1 MINSKMW
8 LVVKPTVG
16 LPLFFIGVIVAA
28 LSVHLALLLNTTWF
42 AAYWQGSGARAPMRT
57 SELVV
62 PQGASQVTLPAE
74 AAQAGVV
81 LIRFTPSN

>member
-28 LSVHLALLLNTTWF
+28 LSVHLALLLNTNWF
-42 AAYWQGSGARAPMRT
+42 AAYWQGSERRART
-57 SELVV
+57 SEIVV
-62 PQGASQVTLPAE
+62 PQGAQQVVLPAE
-74 AAQAGVV
+74 AARAGVV
-81 LIRFTPSN
+81 LVRFAPTH

>member
-28 LSVHLALLLNTTWF
+28 LAVHTALLINTTWF
-42 AAYWQGSGARAPMRT
+42 AAYWQGNARPAART

-62 PQGASQVTLPAE
+62 PPGARQVVLPAD
-74 AAQAGVV
+74 AAQAGAILV
-81 LIRFTPSN
+81 RFTPTH

>member
-16 LPLFFIGVIVAA
+16 LPLFFIGVVVAA

-42 AAYWQGSGARAPMRT
+42 AAYWQGSSARPART

-62 PQGASQVTLPAE
+62 PPGASQVVLPAE
-74 AAQAGVV
+74 AVQGGVV
-81 LIRFTPSN
+81 LVRFQQTH